1 MKSHW
6 KIVQRELRDLLREP
20 RSRLSYARLRQA
32 RPALHRW
39 PQAQLVS
46 SFLVRRT
53 APLELRKAVAKL
65 LVAAA
70 REEGCEV
77 AWTILVLA
85 GALLASRMG
94 GKGKPPVTSALVV
107 VLGCLE
113 SKTAEAPAAPFL
125 ISMPTVQ
132 GAEGRLLG
140 ALA

>member
-6 KIVQRELRDLLREP
+6 KSVQHELRALLREP
-20 RSRLSYARLRQA
+20 RSRLSYAGLRQA

-53 APLELRKAVAKL
+53 APVELRKTVARL
-65 LVAAA
+65 LVTAA

-77 AWTILVLA
+77 AWAILVLA
-85 GALLASRMG
+85 GALLACRMG
-94 GKGKPPVTSALVV
+94 RKGKPPATSALVL

-113 SKTAEAPAAPFL
+113 SKASESPATPFL
-125 ISMPTVQ
+125 ISMPAVHVT
-132 GAEGRLLG
+132 EGRLLE

>member
-20 RSRLSYARLRQA
+20 QSRISYARLRQA

-53 APLELRKAVAKL
+53 APLELRKAVARV

-77 AWTILVLA
+77 AWAILVLA
-85 GALLASRMG
+85 GALLACRMG
-94 GKGKPPVTSALVV
+94 RKGKPPATSALVV

-113 SKTAEAPAAPFL
+113 SKASESPASPLL
-125 ISMPTVQ
+125 ISTSAVC
-132 GAEGRLLG
+132 GAESRLLE

>member
-20 RSRLSYARLRQA
+20 RSRLSYARLCKA

-53 APLELRKAVAKL
+53 APLELRKAVARL

-77 AWTILVLA
+77 SWAILVLA
-85 GALLASRMG
+85 GALLACRMG
-94 GKGKPPVTSALVV
+94 RKGKPPATSALVV

-113 SKTAEAPAAPFL
+113 SKASVSPSTPL
-125 ISMPTVQ
+125 LLSMPAVHAT
-132 GAEGRLLG
+132 EGRLLE